1 MKANE
6 LYAVELVGG
15 GIRMPQVKQLVKKVF
30 GVEGG
35 STMHADEAISRGA
48 AWMCAIQ
55 SPSCKVRDFSVRDVQ
70 PHSITSSF
78 NSTGVAFNKATPTD
92 LKQQELFARNNQ
104 IPSSKEMIIHRRDPI
119 TFEARYTLSGERI
132 ALFASGPL
140 PKPTTGE
147 VTKLKATFRLNQSG
161 IFMVTQMV
169 AQDEVQVQVVEP
181 PPPPPAPEPAKQPNA
196 ATTNGPTAEPA
207 AAGAG
212 AGAAADQAAG
222 ATPNKPNAES
232 AKPAAAGTPP
242 TNSKPA
248 ADNTGPAAGTGA
260 QPEQAAADTKPEG
273 AANQATPAAAPATEA
288 KPAAPA
294 APPAPKFRT
303 EKRETDVPLAPSHEV
318 ELAKSEVIAFH
329 DREAELVLHDRQ
341 VRERR
346 DAKNALEGFVYEA
359 REKLSGDLERF
370 VSEADLDA
378 IRKRLT
384 ETEDWLYGD
393 GEDVSKQLYDERLK
407 TISDLTA
414 PIYDRFHEAQ
424 LRPAA
429 VEEFARVLNTIKKS
443 IEQYNAGVRSTSIH

>member
-1 MKANE
+1 
-6 LYAVELVGG
+6 
-15 GIRMPQVKQLVKKVF
+15 MPQVKQLVKKVF

-55 SPSCKVRDFSVRDVQ
+55 SPSCKVRDFAVRDVQ
-70 PHSITSSF
+70 PHSITLSF
-78 NSTGVAFNKATPTD
+78 NSTGVAFNNATPTD
-92 LKQQELFARNNQ
+92 LKQQDLFARNNQ
-104 IPSSKEMIIHRRDPI
+104 IPSNKEMIINRRDPI
-119 TFEARYTLSGERI
+119 TFEARYTTSGERI

-161 IFMVTQMV
+161 IFMVTHMV
-169 AQDEVQVQVVEP
+169 AQEEVQVQVVEP

-196 ATTNGPTAEPA
+196 ATTNGPTAEPPAGA
-207 AAGAG
+207 AADQ
-212 AGAAADQAAG
+212 AADQAAG

-232 AKPAAAGTPP
+232 AGTPP

-248 ADNTGPAAGTGA
+248 ADNTTANSEKMDTGPAAGTGA
-260 QPEQAAADTKPEG
+260 QPEQAAAGKQPEG
-273 AANQATPAAAPATEA
+273 AANQAAPAPATDA
-288 KPAAPA
+288 KPAVPA

-303 EKRETDVPLAPSHEV
+303 EKRETDVPLSPSHEV
-318 ELAKSEVIAFH
+318 ELAKSEVTAFQE
-329 DREAELVLHDRQ
+329 REAELVLHDRQ

-370 VSEADLDA
+370 VSETDLDA

-384 ETEDWLYGD
+384 ETEDWLYGE

-414 PIYDRFHEAQ
+414 PIYDRFREAQ

-429 VEEFARVLNTIKKS
+429 IEEFARVVNTIKKS
-443 IEQYNAGVRSTSIH
+443 IELYNAGVRSTSIQ